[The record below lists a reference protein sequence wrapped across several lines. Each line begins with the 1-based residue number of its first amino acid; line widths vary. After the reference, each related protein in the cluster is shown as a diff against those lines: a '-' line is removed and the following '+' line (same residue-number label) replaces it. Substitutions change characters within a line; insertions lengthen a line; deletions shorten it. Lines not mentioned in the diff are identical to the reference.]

1 MCRILMYIY
10 YVVSKTKQI
19 GILMHLPTDSS
30 EENKVVAFAQPRQA
44 TTRVLSD
51 SSPSDT
57 SPAPADAPIAGLAP
71 TPVHDRKRSLTG
83 TIFSIVRT
91 ASKTR
96 WYTAFKNILSIY
108 IGVHLAFFAINC
120 LTILY
125 TVPGFSKLSRP
136 LYTLWQ
142 LWHRWDTGNY
152 LVVALHGY
160 VAPHQT
166 AFFPFYPL
174 LERAM
179 MLLTGNPF
187 TAGLIISNGADLLAL
202 VVLYRLLEED
212 FDQERAY
219 RAALYLSLF
228 PTALFLAAAYNE
240 SLFLCLSL
248 LSFYYMRRGHWWLAG
263 LLGFLATLTRS
274 SGLLLLVPFCFEY
287 LRQRHFNLQAV
298 HFDILSG
305 LAIPAGLGLFSLYCY
320 LQFHDPLAFSHAQA
334 FWGRI
339 PRVPGYGIY
348 RSAREI
354 MQSGGILNFQALH
367 NILDLVPDLL
377 ILLMIILGF
386 TGPWKLPRDLWAY
399 NLYAA
404 ALYLFLQLFPA
415 AGIFPLLS
423 TGRFMLEVFPAYI
436 ILAGFGRYRTL
447 HMSYVMISGATLCFL
462 LTQFLLGK
470 WVL

>member
-1 MCRILMYIY
+1 
-10 YVVSKTKQI
+10 
-19 GILMHLPTDSS
+19 MHLPTNSP
-30 EENKVVAFAQPRQA
+30 EENKAVAFAQSRQA
-44 TTRVLSD
+44 TTQALPGSQ
-51 SSPSDT
+51 PGDT
-57 SPAPADAPIAGLAP
+57 SAAQADAPVADLAP
-71 TPVHDRKRSLTG
+71 TPALDHQRSLTG
-83 TIFSIVRT
+83 TLFSIVIIASRT
-91 ASKTR
+91 K
-96 WYTAFKNILSIY
+96 WYTAFKSILPIY
-108 IGVHLAFFAINC
+108 IVVHLAFLAINC

-136 LYTLWQ
+136 LSTLWQ

-166 AFFPFYPL
+166 AFFPFYPI
-174 LERAM
+174 LERGM

-187 TAGLIISNGADLLAL
+187 TAGLIISNVADLLAL
-202 VVLYRLLEED
+202 VVLYRLVEED
-212 FDQERAY
+212 FDRERAY
-219 RAALYLSLF
+219 RAALYLSVF

-248 LSFYYMRRGHWWLAG
+248 LSFYYMRQGRWWIAG
-263 LLGFLATLTRS
+263 LFGLLATLTRS

-287 LRQRHFNLQAV
+287 LRQRHFDLRV
-298 HFDILSG
+298 VRFDILSG

-320 LQFHDPLAFSHAQA
+320 LQFHDPLAFSHAQN
-334 FWGRI
+334 FWGRV
-339 PRVPGYGIY
+339 PRIPGYGIY
-348 RSAREI
+348 RSVQEVI
-354 MQSGGILNFQALH
+354 QSGGILNFQSLH
-367 NILDLVPDLL
+367 NILDLAPDLL
-377 ILLMIILGF
+377 ILTLIILGF
-386 TGPWKLPRDLWAY
+386 IGPWKLPRDLWAY

-404 ALYLFLQLFPA
+404 SLYLYLQLFPA

-436 ILAGFGRYRTL
+436 ILAGFGKYRTL
-447 HMSYVMISGATLCFL
+447 HMSYVMLSGAMLCFL

>member
-71 TPVHDRKRSLTG
+71 TPVHDRKRSLTS

-96 WYTAFKNILSIY
+96 WYTAFKNILPIY

-187 TAGLIISNGADLLAL
+187 TAGLIIFNLADLLVL
-202 VVLYRLLEED
+202 VVLYRLVEED

-248 LSFYYMRRGHWWLAG
+248 FSFYHMRHGRWWLAG
-263 LLGFLATLTRS
+263 LLGLLATLTRS
-274 SGLLLLVPFCFEY
+274 AGLLLFVPFYFEY
-287 LRQRHFNLQAV
+287 LRQRHFNLRAV
-298 HFDILSG
+298 RLDILGS
-305 LAIPAGLGLFSLYCY
+305 LAIPAGLGLFSLYCAFR
-320 LQFHDPLAFSHAQA
+320 FHDPLAFSHAQDV
-334 FWGRI
+334 WGRV

-348 RSAREI
+348 RSVQEI
-354 MQSGGILNFQALH
+354 MQSGGFLNFQSLH
-367 NILDLVPDLL
+367 NLLDLGPDLL
-377 ILLMIILGF
+377 ILALIVLGF
-386 TGPWKLPRDLWAY
+386 IGPWKLLRDLWAY
-399 NLYAA
+399 NLYAFS
-404 ALYLFLQLFPA
+404 LYLFVLLFPA
-415 AGIFPLLS
+415 AGIFPLMS
-423 TGRFMLEVFPAYI
+423 TGRYMLEVFPAYI
-436 ILAGFGRYRTL
+436 ILASLGKYRTL
-447 HMSYVMISGATLCFL
+447 HTSYVMISGAVLCFL
-462 LTQFLLGK
+462 LTQFLLGG

>member
-1 MCRILMYIY
+1 
-10 YVVSKTKQI
+10 
-19 GILMHLPTDSS
+19 MHLPSDSL
-30 EENKVVAFAQPRQA
+30 EENKTLAFAQSRQA
-44 TTRVLSD
+44 ATRALSD

-57 SPAPADAPIAGLAP
+57 SAAQADAPAADLAP
-71 TPVHDRKRSLTG
+71 TPGDDGKRNLTG
-83 TIFSIVRT
+83 TIFSIVIIASRT
-91 ASKTR
+91 K
-96 WYTAFKNILSIY
+96 WYAAFKNILPIY
-108 IGVHLAFFAINC
+108 IGIHLAFFVLSC
-120 LTILY
+120 LTVLY
-125 TVPGFSKLSRP
+125 TVPAFSKLSRP
-136 LYTLWQ
+136 LYVLWQ
-142 LWHRWDTGNY
+142 SWHRWDTGNY

-166 AFFPFYPL
+166 AFFPFYPI
-174 LERAM
+174 LERGM

-187 TAGLIISNGADLLAL
+187 TAGLIISNAADLLAL
-202 VVLYRLLEED
+202 VVLYRLVEED

-248 LSFYYMRRGHWWLAG
+248 LSFYYMRQGRWWLAG
-263 LLGFLATLTRS
+263 LLGLLATLTRS

-287 LRQRHFNLQAV
+287 LRQRHFALRV
-298 HFDILSG
+298 VRFDILSG
-305 LAIPAGLGLFSLYCY
+305 LAIPAGLGLFSLYCAF
-320 LQFHDPLAFSHAQA
+320 QFHDPLAFSHAQA

-339 PRVPGYGIY
+339 PRIPGYGMY
-348 RSAREI
+348 KSVREI

-377 ILLMIILGF
+377 ILIVIVLGF
-386 TGPWKLPRDLWAY
+386 IGPWKLPGELWAY

-404 ALYLFLQLFPA
+404 SLYLFLQLFPA

-436 ILAGFGRYRTL
+436 FLAGFGKYRTL
-447 HMSYVMISGATLCFL
+447 HMSYVMVSGATLCFL